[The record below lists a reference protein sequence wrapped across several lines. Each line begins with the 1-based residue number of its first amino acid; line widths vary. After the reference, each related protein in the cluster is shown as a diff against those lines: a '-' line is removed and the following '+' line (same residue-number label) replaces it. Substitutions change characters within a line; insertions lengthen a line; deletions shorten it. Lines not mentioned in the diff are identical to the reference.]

1 MPAPAWPDGKA
12 AAWAAAGPS
21 LPSWALPMPA
31 PHGLQPGR
39 AAGNVGTQGHR
50 DTRTPGMGVR
60 GAGSMHGVGTVGRRG
75 RGEPGAGGLCR
86 HRRGR
91 VGIFLCIY
99 FLVIFRMFPVS
110 KALVP

>member
-60 GAGSMHGVGTVGRRG
+60 GAGSMHGVGTVWGRQHAWCG
-75 RGEPGAGGLCR
+75 HGGAAGLR
-86 HRRGR
+86 
-91 VGIFLCIY
+91 
-99 FLVIFRMFPVS
+99 
-110 KALVP
+110 

>member
-1 MPAPAWPDGKA
+1 MGPASAGPAWP
-12 AAWAAAGPS
+12 AAGPGS
-21 LPSWALPMPA
+21 RE
-31 PHGLQPGR
+31 HGATGP
-39 AAGNVGTQGHR
+39 R

-99 FLVIFRMFPVS
+99 FLVIFRMFPVT